1 MRGEAGRETEG
12 KDRLTEWWP
21 WPSQIVLSVKGSTG
35 LLGLW
40 TGGHTYANA
49 AVDPCLRPGRLD
61 AYLKGFK
68 FTAKGVRRTASDCHG
83 PNKSVFPVVF
93 LCPLL
98 SASPWAFE
106 CTVVLKYNIY
116 TLQFILT
123 RIRRIARPA
132 VMLGRS
138 FLWHFIDMSC
148 KYDTHTHTFTHDIL
162 FTPPTLAFVCVLH
175 VPQSQTKTANDL
187 QLTPNPKQHKSM
199 PAVHS
204 ISSTQAVW
212 WASWGPSIL
221 LAISGCCRFD

>member
-1 MRGEAGRETEG
+1 MRGGAGREAEG
-12 KDRLTEWWP
+12 KDRPTEWWP

-40 TGGHTYANA
+40 TGEHTYANA
-49 AVDPCLRPGRLD
+49 AVDPCPGPGRLD

-93 LCPLL
+93 PLPTR
-98 SASPWAFE
+98 SHWAFE
-106 CTVVLKYNIY
+106 YTVVLKYNIY

-138 FLWHFIDMSC
+138 FLWHFIGMSC
-148 KYDTHTHTFTHDIL
+148 KYDTHTHSHSNYFSHL
-162 FTPPTLAFVCVLH
+162 PLWHSFVFCMSLN
-175 VPQSQTKTANDL
+175 PRPKL
-187 QLTPNPKQHKSM
+187 QMIYS
-199 PAVHS
+199 
-204 ISSTQAVW
+204 
-212 WASWGPSIL
+212 
-221 LAISGCCRFD
+221 